1 MFKVT
6 QDMLRKM
13 EQLEHELLYPRTHL
27 DLGMRQTGRV
37 HLTLQVIVQI
47 LVCIQLRRVTGQIE
61 QVQTVAMSRHPRCY
75 LGRLMRPQLVHN
87 KKYLARRIPQQT
99 LQIGQ
104 SASGNDGSS
113 GTVVGQGI
121 QSAVGIG
128 RPPMADGFAA
138 DAEKVSEFGLGE
150 AQLTAVYGPQAEGFE
165 DFIGEFAG
173 IG

>member
-1 MFKVT
+1 MFNVT
-6 QDMLRKM
+6 HDMLGKM
-13 EQLEHELLYPRTHL
+13 EQLAHEYLYPRTHL
-27 DLGMRQTGRV
+27 DLAVRQTGRV
-37 HLTLQVIVQI
+37 HPTLQVVVQI
-47 LVCIQLRRVTGQIE
+47 LVRVQLRRVTGQIE

-87 KKYLARRIPQQT
+87 QEYLARRIPQQT

-104 SASGNDGSS
+104 SASGSDGSS
-113 GTVVGQGI
+113 GTVVGQSI
-121 QSAVGIG
+121 HSAVGIG
-128 RPPMADGFAA
+128 RPPTANDFAA